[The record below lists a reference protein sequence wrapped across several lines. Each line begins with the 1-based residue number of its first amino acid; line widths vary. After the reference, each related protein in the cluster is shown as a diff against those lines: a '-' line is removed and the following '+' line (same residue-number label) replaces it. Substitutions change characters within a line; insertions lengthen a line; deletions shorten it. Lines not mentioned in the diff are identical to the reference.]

1 MISEIIVALLA
12 LIGTAIGSISGI
24 IASNKTVNFRLRNAE
39 ERLDAVEDKTQEH
52 ALLIERIAVAEGQIK
67 SAHQQINEIKA
78 EIRRR

>member
-24 IASNKTVNFRLRNAE
+24 IASNKTMSFRLQTAE
-39 ERLDAVEDKTQEH
+39 ERLDAVEDKAQEH

>member
-78 EIRRR
+78 EIRRK